1 MPRQESAG
9 SLREWVE
16 EETRHI
22 DVVASWENLNDTY
35 DVLRLTD
42 PLSDT
47 ERLEEYKWIVQQ
59 MNSFLTK
66 IRTKLLSCKDM
77 ETMVDMLTTSFT
89 PMGKV
94 ELGTRRAL
102 VYQKLRQQWM
112 GTMIQRLRLTMAQE
126 AEQAKE
132 EQDGWRDW
140 TDD

>member
-22 DVVASWENLNDTY
+22 DVVASWESLNETY
-35 DVLRLTD
+35 DALRLTD

-66 IRTKLLSCKDM
+66 MRTKLMSCKDL
-77 ETMVDMLTTSFT
+77 ETMVEMLGTSFT

-94 ELGTRRAL
+94 DLSARRAL
-102 VYQKLRQQWM
+102 VYQKLRQQWVRTEIM
-112 GTMIQRLRLTMAQE
+112 RLQTMLAQDME
-126 AEQAKE
+126 TE
-132 EQDGWRDW
+132 EKDGWPDSRDA
-140 TDD
+140 

>member
-9 SLREWVE
+9 SLREWVD

-22 DVVASWENLNDTY
+22 DVVASWESLNDTY
-35 DVLRLTD
+35 DTLRLAD

-77 ETMVDMLTTSFT
+77 EAMVDMLTASFT
-89 PMGKV
+89 PTGKV
-94 ELGTRRAL
+94 ELGTRKAL

-112 GTMIQRLRLTMAQE
+112 GTMIQRLRLMLAQE

-140 TDD
+140 ADD